1 VTDLKFVKR
10 MVGSFIISFGALLVI
25 ILMVRSLQIEAP
37 GNLLLYLGGGW
48 VLLAI
53 VMYPLAKRLVR
64 V

>member
-1 VTDLKFVKR
+1 

-37 GNLLLYLGGGW
+37 DNLMLYLGGGW

-53 VMYPLAKRLVR
+53 AMYPLAKRLVR

>member
-1 VTDLKFVKR
+1 MKFVKR
-10 MVGSFIISFGALLVI
+10 MVGSFIISFGALLVV

-37 GNLLLYLGGGW
+37 DNVMLYLAGGW

-53 VMYPLAKRLVR
+53 VMYPLAKRIVR